1 MVCPDY
7 EDLFSFD
14 DYDLSKSEEI
24 VQFLNYQMSEES
36 LKNKT
41 VKGTIWSGIDNV
53 AQMGVTFIV
62 SIVLARLLS
71 PDDYGL
77 IGIIA
82 IFTTVCNALIN
93 GGFTTAL
100 IRKKDVTD
108 DDYNTA
114 FIVNLVVSLVLYFA
128 IYLCSPLIADFFNRQ
143 ELIALT
149 RVSSFGIIIGALA
162 LVPQTRL
169 TKYID
174 FKSQTKITIV
184 ASIVSGAVGIIMALL
199 GFGVWSLVGQQ
210 LVYHILRSVLLWVA
224 NKWTPSIHFSYSSFK
239 DLFGFGWKMMVSSLL
254 DNIWKELY
262 QVVVGKFYSPASL
275 GQFTRANQFSQL
287 FSSNLTNVIQRVTY
301 PVLSNIQDERER
313 MVVAY
318 KKIIKLTMFVTAISM
333 FFLGAISEPL
343 LYCLIGP
350 KWHEAATY
358 LPLICIAS
366 STYPLQAINL
376 NMLQVQ
382 GRSDLFLGLEIIKKF
397 IFLAPLFI
405 GAFIGIMSMLY
416 ANLVATII
424 AFFLNSHYSGKLLGY
439 SSWMQLKDISLSYA
453 IAFFVSFAIYF
464 LKYLPISFWYVLPMQ
479 ILLGVI
485 MFFIICHIFQP
496 IEYLDLKEITIS
508 QIRNIYRDYHEK

>member
-1 MVCPDY
+1 MT
-7 EDLFSFD
+7 
-14 DYDLSKSEEI
+14 
-24 VQFLNYQMSEES
+24 EES
-36 LKNKT
+36 LRNKT

-82 IFTTVCNALIN
+82 IFTTVCTALIN

-108 DDYNTA
+108 DDYSTA

-128 IYLCSPLIADFFNRQ
+128 IYMCSPLIADFFDRQ

-149 RVSSFGIIIGALA
+149 RVASIGMIIGALA

-169 TKYID
+169 TKDID

-184 ASIVSGAVGIIMALL
+184 ASIVSGAVGILMALV
-199 GFGVWSLVGQQ
+199 GFGVWSLVWQQ
-210 LVYHILRSVLLWVA
+210 LVYHILRSALLWVA
-224 NKWTPSIHFSYSSFK
+224 NKWTPSLRFSNSSFK

-275 GQFTRANQFSQL
+275 GQYTRANQFSQL

-301 PVLSNIQDERER
+301 PVLSNIQDDKER
-313 MVVAY
+313 MVAAY
-318 KKIIKLTMFVTAISM
+318 RKIIKLTMFVTAISM
-333 FFLGAISEPL
+333 LFLGAISEPF
-343 LYCLIGP
+343 LYCLIGA

-382 GRSDLFLGLEIIKKF
+382 GRSDLFLGLEVIKK
-397 IFLAPLFI
+397 ILFLGPLFI
-405 GAFIGIMSMLY
+405 GAFVGIMPMLY

-424 AFFLNSHYSGKLLGY
+424 AFFLNSHYSGKFLGY
-439 SSWMQLKDISLSYA
+439 SSWMQLKDISLSYTIA
-453 IAFFVSFAIYF
+453 IFVSILIYF
-464 LKYLPISFWYVLPMQ
+464 LKYLPVSFWYVLPMQ
-479 ILLGVI
+479 IVLGAFLLLGV
-485 MFFIICHIFQP
+485 CHIFKP
-496 IEYLDLKEITIS
+496 TEYIDLKEIIIS
-508 QIRNIYRDYHEK
+508 QKSKFHRNNDEK